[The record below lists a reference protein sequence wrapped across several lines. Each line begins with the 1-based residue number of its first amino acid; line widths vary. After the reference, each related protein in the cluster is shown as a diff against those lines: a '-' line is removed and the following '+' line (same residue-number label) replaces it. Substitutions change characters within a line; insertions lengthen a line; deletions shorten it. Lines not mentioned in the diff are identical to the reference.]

1 MTQLVRRLAVCG
13 PAALF
18 LLSLSFVLSVAG
30 TAAAQT
36 LPPLPAV
43 ENGTQFLVFFRSQPV
58 GREEVLVLRLADGWV
73 VRGTSRLGPPIDI
86 TTRVAQIDYD
96 QQWRP
101 KSLLV
106 DGIVRGQ
113 DLTLKTT
120 FDGTKASNIIAVQG
134 SPQSKI
140 DPVSA
145 DPVVLPNTFLGSY
158 AALARRLQGKA
169 AGSELRAYIA
179 PQMEVTVRVASVA
192 PERIETPK
200 GIINATRYAMT
211 FSNPPPGGDL
221 ALNLWA
227 DEDGGLLRLNIPTQM
242 IEMARE
248 DIASAASR
256 TAAFS
261 IPGDES
267 VLIPTLGFNL
277 AATITRPAK
286 ATAAVPAVILI
297 GGSGPTDRDETVAGI
312 PVFGQVARDLVAAGF
327 AVVRYDK
334 RGVGQSGG
342 RAESVTIA
350 DYAEDARQ
358 VLLWL
363 EKQKGI
369 DKSRIALVG
378 HSEGG
383 LVAMLTAGRE
393 RGKVSAMALVGTP
406 ATSGNE
412 VVLEQQKHLLSKM
425 PIDDA
430 QREEKIALQEKI
442 NTAVIKGT
450 GWADIPLA
458 ARRAADTPWFYS
470 FLTFNPEKAM
480 DNTRQPVVIVQGE
493 LDTQVMPHHADKLG
507 VMARERKGDK
517 VPVEVVKVPGVNHL
531 LVPAKTGDVSEY
543 GSLGPDAKVSPEVTS
558 AIANFLTKVLKG

>member
-1 MTQLVRRLAVCG
+1 MATCAFAVLA
-13 PAALF
+13 
-18 LLSLSFVLSVAG
+18 SLM
-30 TAAAQT
+30 AAASLQAQT
-36 LPPLPAV
+36 PPPLPAA
-43 ENGTQFLVFFRSQPV
+43 ESGTQYLVFFRSQPV
-58 GREEVLVLRLADGWV
+58 GREEVLVLRMADGWV

-86 TTRVAQIDYD
+86 TTRVAQVDYD
-96 QQWRP
+96 LQWRP

-120 FDGTKASNIIAVQG
+120 FDGAKASNIIAVQG
-134 SPQSKI
+134 SPQSKV

-158 AALARRLQGKA
+158 AALTRRIQGKA
-169 AGSELRAYIA
+169 AGAELRAYIA
-179 PQMEVTVRVASVA
+179 PQTEVVVRVVSAA

-200 GIINATRYAMT
+200 GIVNATRYALT
-211 FSNPPPGGDL
+211 FSNPPPAGDL

-227 DEDGGLLRLNIPTQM
+227 DADGALLRLNIPTQM

-261 IPGDES
+261 VPGDES
-267 VLIPTLGFNL
+267 VVIPTLGFNL
-277 AATITRPAK
+277 AATITKPAGG
-286 ATAAVPAVILI
+286 AAALPAVVLI

-312 PVFGQVARDLVAAGF
+312 SIFGQVARDLVAAGF

-363 EKQKGI
+363 ERQKGI
-369 DKSRIALVG
+369 DRKRIALVG

-393 RGKVSAMALVGTP
+393 RGKVAALALVGTP
-406 ATSGNE
+406 ATSGND
-412 VVLEQQKHLLSKM
+412 VVLEQQKQLLSKM

-442 NTAVIKGT
+442 NNAVIKGT
-450 GWADIPLA
+450 GWGDIPEA
-458 ARRAADTPWFYS
+458 ARRVADTPWFYS
-470 FLTFNPEKAM
+470 FLTFSPQKAM

-493 LDTQVMPHHADKLG
+493 LDTQVLPHHADKLG

-517 VPVEVVKVPGVNHL
+517 AVVEVVKVPGVNHL
-531 LVPAKTGDVSEY
+531 LVPAQTGDVSEY
-543 GSLGPDAKVSPEVTS
+543 NSLGPDAKVAPEVTS